1 MLLIVVTSAP
11 LDTTGIN
18 HVGISCIM
26 QYNVAHVYVYHY
38 AM

>member
-1 MLLIVVTSAP
+1 MLLIAVTSAP

-26 QYNVAHVYVYHY
+26 QYNVAHVYVYH
-38 AM
+38 